1 MKKILKKK
9 KGDVTLGCLNKKNA
23 IKKIAMGKIKIL
35 LTMVLLTVGMFSC
48 SDDNAIKNET
58 ATEQSVALRTVLN
71 KLKLEHTVT
80 HGKNAIAAN
89 PATAMLCFDFVY
101 PMTFSYNNGTTVTVA
116 NLDGLLSILQN
127 ESPNMF
133 LAGVVFP
140 FQVQSG
146 GALQTINN
154 EQELT
159 ALIQQCGVPTFVE
172 DLQHTFC
179 FDLVYPIQLN
189 YNGVA
194 VTINSQS
201 ELMQFGDAP
210 GFNGVV
216 EVVFPISVVYQNQTV
231 VLNSTYDFYQMVNN
245 CNAGSCNCPQNY
257 EPVCVQTPNGIVEF
271 GNMCFAQCAGYTQ
284 NDLVPCNSSQCIISN
299 LSTTV
304 GNCNPSGGYSLTINF
319 TYTNPSSDH
328 FVVYNSL
335 YEPIGTYL
343 LSALPITI
351 DNYPIMNNSGA
362 DFLTVDFGVNSNCSS
377 SQQWATPNCGGCV
390 CPTDYTPV
398 CVVDNQGNTITFS
411 NACNAECAGYTPN
424 DFVTCTSAPF
434 NFSQALGSCFNIAYP
449 VQVQYGGAVHTVNS
463 DGDLLQYFNPNSG
476 PIPIMTYPIVVSF
489 AGGSYT
495 FMNQQAFQN
504 QIQISCP

>member
-1 MKKILKKK
+1 
-9 KGDVTLGCLNKKNA
+9 
-23 IKKIAMGKIKIL
+23 MGKIKFLL
-35 LTMVLLTVGMFSC
+35 LTMVLLVGALYSC
-48 SDDNAIKNET
+48 SDDNAIKGET

-80 HGKNAIAAN
+80 HGKNATTAN
-89 PATAMLCFDFVY
+89 PATAMLCFDFVF

-116 NLDGLLSILQN
+116 SLDGLLSILQN

-140 FQVQSG
+140 FEVQSG

-159 ALIQQCGVPTFVE
+159 ALIMQCGVPTFVE

-179 FDLVYPIQLN
+179 FDLVYPIQLT
-189 YNGVA
+189 YNGQV
-194 VTINSQS
+194 VTINNQS

-216 EVVFPISVVYQNQTV
+216 EVVFPISVIYQNQTV

-245 CNAGSCNCPQNY
+245 CNEGTCNCPQNY
-257 EPVCVQTPNGIVEF
+257 EPVCVLTANGTIVEF

-284 NDLVPCNSSQCIISN
+284 NDLVPCNSNQCIISN
-299 LSTTV
+299 LTTTV
-304 GNCNPSGGYSLTINF
+304 GACNPAGGYALTINF
-319 TYTNPSSDH
+319 TYANASSDH
-328 FVVYNSL
+328 FVVYNSA

-343 LSALPITI
+343 LSALPVTI
-351 DNYPIMNNSGA
+351 DNYPMMNNSGA
-362 DFLTVDFGVNSNCSS
+362 DFLTVDFGVNSSCSS

-390 CPTDYTPV
+390 CPTDYNPV
-398 CVVDNQGNTITFS
+398 CVVDSQGQTITFS
-411 NACNAECAGYTPN
+411 NACNAQCAGYTPN
-424 DFVTCTSAPF
+424 DFVTCTNASF
-434 NFSQALGSCFNIAYP
+434 NFVQSLGSCFNITYP
-449 VQVQYGGAVHTVNS
+449 VQVQYGGSVHTVNS
-463 DGDLLQYFNPNSG
+463 DGELLQYYNPNSG
-476 PIPIMTYPIVVSF
+476 PMPILNYPVVVSF

-495 FMNQQAFQN
+495 FMSQQAFMN